1 MEKHVN
7 KQPIIQLVAGGSSI
21 DSWVLENG
29 EEECQIK
36 RLVISS
42 SEHGSEFGCQLSLG
56 LFQKQPS
63 SAGDFTQDTIIYTYT
78 FRNQQLVNETTT
90 IRVPQG
96 WYLATLMV
104 NNDPVNASD
113 ASAVVQVNYLSLG

>member
-7 KQPIIQLVAGGSSI
+7 NQPTVSLPAAGSAI
-21 DSWVLENG
+21 DSWTLENG
-29 EEECQIK
+29 EEECQVK

-42 SEHGSEFGCQLSLG
+42 TELGSEHGVTVSLG

-63 SAGDFTQDTIIYTYT
+63 TVGDFSQDTIIYTYT
-78 FRNQQLVNETTT
+78 FRNQQLINETTT

-96 WYLATLMV
+96 WFLATLMR
-104 NNDPVNASD
+104 NNDPVNTAE